1 MFYSKGYSLERMS
14 EFLTTTSQGVYGIP
28 LGVSASYIILFS
40 IYGIATKIA
49 PIALA
54 LIMFGLGLGLTVNDF
69 LRVVKIPRDFLV
81 GFLCQVILL
90 PIIAFI
96 LIKIIP
102 MPLEIALGVMVIAA
116 APGGVT
122 SNVLTKF
129 ANGDVALSVSLTA
142 IVSILSILTVP
153 FIIFTSADL
162 LGVSEINREISMTSM
177 SLKMFFV
184 VTVPVIFGM
193 VVRSL
198 MTDFITRKTLI
209 VQRISV
215 ILFMIVFISIW
226 VEEWDRIISFIT
238 RAGLVA
244 FILNIVMIFTGYY
257 VAKYFTSGVAQRK
270 CISLECGLQNGT
282 LAVFVATQLFD
293 NIVFMVPT
301 AAYALIMFV
310 TSIFFVLIV
319 RKIN

>member
-1 MFYSKGYSLERMS
+1 ME
-14 EFLTTTSQGVYGIP
+14 
-28 LGVSASYIILFS
+28 
-40 IYGIATKIA
+40 IATKIA
-49 PIALA
+49 PLALA
-54 LIMFGLGLGLTVNDF
+54 IIMFGLGLGLTLNDF
-69 LRVVKIPRDFLV
+69 LRVIKIPRDFIV
-81 GFLCQVILL
+81 GFICQVILL

-102 MPLEIALGVMVIAA
+102 MPLEIALGVMIIAA

-153 FIIFTSADL
+153 LIIFTSADL
-162 LGVSEINREISMTSM
+162 LGFSEINREISIISIA
-177 SLKMFFV
+177 LKMFFV

-193 VVRSL
+193 IVRSL
-198 MTDFITRKTLI
+198 MTDFIVSKTLI
-209 VQRISV
+209 IQRISV

-244 FILNIVMIFTGYY
+244 LILNIVMIFIGYY
-257 VAKYFTSGVAQRK
+257 MAKYFTSGVEQRK

-293 NIVFMVPT
+293 DIIFMVPT

-310 TSIFFVLIV
+310 TSIIFVLIV

>member
-1 MFYSKGYSLERMS
+1 ME
-14 EFLTTTSQGVYGIP
+14 
-28 LGVSASYIILFS
+28 
-40 IYGIATKIA
+40 IATKIA
-49 PIALA
+49 PLALA
-54 LIMFGLGLGLTVNDF
+54 IIMFGLGLGLTLNDF
-69 LRVVKIPRDFLV
+69 LRVIKIPRDFIV
-81 GFLCQVILL
+81 GFICQVILL

-102 MPLEIALGVMVIAA
+102 MPLEIALGVMIIAA

-153 FIIFTSADL
+153 LIIFTSADL
-162 LGVSEINREISMTSM
+162 LGVSEINREISMISI

-193 VVRSL
+193 IVRSL
-198 MTDFITRKTLI
+198 MTDFIVSKTLI
-209 VQRISV
+209 IQRISV

-244 FILNIVMIFTGYY
+244 LILNIVMIFIGYY
-257 VAKYFTSGVAQRK
+257 TAKYFTSGVEQRK

-293 NIVFMVPT
+293 DIIFMVPT

-310 TSIFFVLIV
+310 TSIIFVLIV